1 MEEPVLITFFR
12 SLTKLNDKNLQ
23 EEMENTRRANET
35 SASKQSMIL
44 GQLKDT
50 LDEHTISL
58 EVQGNTTARLAEG
71 M

>member
-12 SLTKLNDKNLQ
+12 SLTKLNDKNVQ
-23 EEMENTRRANET
+23 EEMEHTRRANET
-35 SASKQSMIL
+35 SATKQSIIL
-44 GQLKDT
+44 GQLKNT

-58 EVQGNTTARLAEG
+58 EIQGNTTRRLAKG